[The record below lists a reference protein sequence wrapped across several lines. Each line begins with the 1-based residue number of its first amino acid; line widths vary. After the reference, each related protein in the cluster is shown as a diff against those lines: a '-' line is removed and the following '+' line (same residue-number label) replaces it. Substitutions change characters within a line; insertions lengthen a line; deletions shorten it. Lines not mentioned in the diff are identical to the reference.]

1 MDADMFKGMKEVVFR
16 RLTGVKKAT
25 FKEMLA
31 VLEAAAVEKK
41 ASGGCPGK
49 LPVQG
54 QLLMMLEY
62 WREYRTYLHIARSRG
77 ISESTAYKNI
87 RWCED
92 TLIKS
97 GRFTLPGKKALRGS
111 GPNDEVV
118 LVDVTETPIE
128 RPKKS
133 SDAAI
138 RVRKSGTR

>member
-41 ASGGCPGK
+41 ASGGRPSK
-49 LPVQG
+49 LTVQG

-118 LVDVTETPIE
+118 LVDVTEAPIE

>member
-1 MDADMFKGMKEVVFR
+1 MDTDMFKGMKEVVFR

-25 FKEMLA
+25 FKETPV

-41 ASGGCPGK
+41 ASGSRPGK
-49 LPVQG
+49 LTVQG

-77 ISESTAYKNI
+77 ISEGTAYKNI

-92 TLIKS
+92 MLIKS

-128 RPKKS
+128 RTRLPTKS
-133 SDAAI
+133 A
-138 RVRKSGTR
+138 